1 MSSHRHEDIF
11 ISFRYTESLT
21 EACVL
26 KNVLESKGISV
37 YINDSH
43 SGVNMAAEI
52 AEKLEKCTLVVIMGT
67 ETYGVKTKS
76 INSTFEELQFIYE
89 NKQFFL
95 VKMCREF
102 KVTLLYANNS
112 MHFYLLISGG
122 SGYFLTFMKVSS
134 GTLRV
139 APPPP
144 RVIRL
149 DNFLCKI
156 PYLQRLTF
164 V

>member
-1 MSSHRHEDIF
+1 MSYHRHEDIF

-76 INSTFEELQFIYE
+76 INSTFEELQFTYE

-102 KVTLLYANNS
+102 KVTLLFTNNS
-112 MHFYLLISGG
+112 MHF
-122 SGYFLTFMKVSS
+122 
-134 GTLRV
+134 
-139 APPPP
+139 
-144 RVIRL
+144 
-149 DNFLCKI
+149 
-156 PYLQRLTF
+156 
-164 V
+164 